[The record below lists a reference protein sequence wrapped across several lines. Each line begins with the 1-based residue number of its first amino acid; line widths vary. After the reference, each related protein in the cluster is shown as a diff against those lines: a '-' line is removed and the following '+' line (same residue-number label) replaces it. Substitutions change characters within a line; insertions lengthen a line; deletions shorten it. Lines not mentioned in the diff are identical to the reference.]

1 MKNEIE
7 LIREI
12 NKNLTIWN
20 RIYGEF
26 GAENNL
32 NNIEA
37 SILYSILLFK
47 ECSQNDIVNEYSI
60 PKQTVNNIIKR
71 WQNKEYIMLEVD
83 AKDRRKKVIKL
94 TPKGI
99 EYASLMLKPLHNKE
113 NLVASKMGIAKLS
126 NLLGLINELNQELI
140 NAFEVNKKWFIL
152 IKN

>member
-26 GAENNL
+26 GTENNL

-37 SILYSILLFK
+37 SILYSILLFE

-71 WQNKEYIMLEVD
+71 WQNKEYVMLEAD
-83 AKDRRKKVIKL
+83 TKDRRKKVIKL

-99 EYASLMLKPLHNKE
+99 EYASMMLKPLHKKE

-126 NLLGLINELNQELI
+126 NLLELINELNQELI
-140 NAFEVNKKWFIL
+140 IAFEVNKK
-152 IKN
+152 

>member
-26 GAENNL
+26 GTENNL

-37 SILYSILLFK
+37 SILYSILLFE

-71 WQNKEYIMLEVD
+71 WQNKEYVMLEAD
-83 AKDRRKKVIKL
+83 TKDRRKKVIKL

-99 EYASLMLKPLHNKE
+99 EYASMMLKPLHKKE

-126 NLLGLINELNQELI
+126 NLLELINELNQELI
-140 NAFEVNKKWFIL
+140 NAFEVNKK
-152 IKN
+152 

>member
-26 GAENNL
+26 GTENNL

-37 SILYSILLFK
+37 SILYSILLFE

-71 WQNKEYIMLEVD
+71 WQNKEYVMLEAD
-83 AKDRRKKVIKL
+83 TKDRRKKVIKL
-94 TPKGI
+94 TSKGI
-99 EYASLMLKPLHNKE
+99 EYASMMLKPLHKKE

-126 NLLGLINELNQELI
+126 NLLELINELNQELI
-140 NAFEVNKKWFIL
+140 IAFEVNKK
-152 IKN
+152 